1 MKKKLKDVKDIVE
14 IEETPSEI
22 KIKIPKYELL
32 SYTVRATIPTGM
44 YANIIPEITIKAA
57 TLEIAERAVMPH
69 IEALFAKYREGVP
82 VNVNVPIR
90 PVVKPVA
97 PAPVITEVKQ
107 AISQSV
113 EVPKVETVVTTASAE
128 PAIVLT
134 VPFTRAKTAIESCA
148 SLGALAL
155 IEEQVRVSPKLID
168 SEKQLLAP
176 EILKKRKTFNG

>member
-69 IEALFAKYREGVP
+69 IEALFAKYREGDRAPIKKEDIKPGKVIVVP
-82 VNVNVPIR
+82 PVVLPPQHTPETMQ
-90 PVVKPVA
+90 PVVKTGDVTP
-97 PAPVITEVKQ
+97 E
-107 AISQSV
+107 
-113 EVPKVETVVTTASAE
+113 TTAST
-128 PAIVLT
+128 IVLT